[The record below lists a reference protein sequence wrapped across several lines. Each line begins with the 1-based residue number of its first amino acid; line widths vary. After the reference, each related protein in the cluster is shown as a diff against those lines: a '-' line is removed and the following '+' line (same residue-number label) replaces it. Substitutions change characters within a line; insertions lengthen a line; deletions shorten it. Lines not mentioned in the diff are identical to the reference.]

1 MSECWLNC
9 EDDAMCRYEC
19 FVKDDQCVQ
28 SCPCF
33 SVCPDGC
40 KDCSNSI
47 CPCAI
52 PDEDPDYLICSGQ
65 VELVYLSCVV
75 GCTPGDAVCL
85 SNCARDYNNTLDQ
98 CPCQVTC
105 EITKIKIHSKQGRLS

>member
-1 MSECWLNC
+1 MKQCVIETSQCWLNC
-9 EDDAMCRYEC
+9 NDNDALCEFEC
-19 FVKDDQCVQ
+19 SVKGDQCVQ

-33 SVCPDGC
+33 SECPDGC

-75 GCTPGDAVCL
+75 GCTPGDAECL
-85 SNCARDYNNTLDQ
+85 ANCARDYNTTLDQ
-98 CPCQVTC
+98 CPCQV
-105 EITKIKIHSKQGRLS
+105 SF